1 MVVLCKFFWRVV
13 VKFYRSFLFYG
24 FVWTLKSAEDVLLLP
39 CSFVCGPLNSAVEQF
54 LATTTGAKG
63 ILVQI

>member
-1 MVVLCKFFWRVV
+1 MVVWCKFFGELLSSFTVV
-13 VKFYRSFLFYG
+13 FLFYG

-39 CSFVCGPLNSAVEQF
+39 CSFVCGPLNSAAEHF
-54 LATTTGAKG
+54 LASTTGGKG